1 MIPLVKYKQKLASEE
16 LNEVEKCLEQQLY
29 NIHSSLKLKPG
40 QRVGITVGSRG
51 ICNLSRIIKTVVNIT
66 KSWGLLPFIIPAM
79 GSHGGATA
87 EGQKELIA
95 GYGISEETMDCPIVS
110 SMEVEQVGVTKL
122 KTPVYLSKTA
132 IEADAIILINRIK
145 SHTLFSGSVE
155 SGLMKMTVVGLGK
168 HKGALSFH
176 SEMKKQHPSSAL
188 EEMASILFRP
198 GHVIFGIGIVE
209 NAYDHTAEIQVIP
222 TAEIVE
228 KEKAMLVKAKGNMPH
243 IPCKKFDLLIVDEIG
258 KNISGAG
265 MDPNIVGRYWG
276 QAECEPV
283 IGRIFVRG
291 ATKETHGNVL
301 GIGRADFTTNQ
312 LVSNIDY
319 SAMYANSIT
328 SGFPESARIPIHFA
342 TDKEVLHAAAQSIGK
357 SEIEELEIIWIK
369 NTLEISE
376 LMMSPS
382 LVKKF
387 NLNTKGVIGDSLPME
402 LDEKGNLI
410 RPKFS
415 FE

>member
-29 NIHSSLKLKPG
+29 NIRSSLKLKQG

-51 ICNLSRIIKTVVNIT
+51 ICNLNRIIKTVVNIT

-95 GYGISEETMDCPIVS
+95 GYGISEETMECPIVS

-145 SHTLFSGSVE
+145 PHTLFSGPVE

-188 EEMASILFRP
+188 EEMARILFCP

-276 QAECEPV
+276 QAECEPL
-283 IGRIFVRG
+283 IGRIFVRR
-291 ATKETHGNVL
+291 ASKQTHGNVL

-312 LVSNIDY
+312 VVSNIDY

-342 TDKEVLHAAAQSIGK
+342 TDKEVLHAAAQSLGK
-357 SEIEELEIIWIK
+357 SEIKELEIIWIK

-387 NLNTKGVIGDSLPME
+387 NLNPKGVIGDSLPME